1 MRPSPKQRAENA
13 YLFALYGNL
22 ESGVKSSDA
31 ASVIAKARAKNNRVW
46 KIAFWNSIQFMP
58 DEFQNQLIRASKS
71 KVDDELT
78 ARVLTEQKG
87 KRWEEIDPH
96 YEKKKD
102 SFMNKKVLFRNMDEY
117 KEYGWALS
125 PGSQLERNE
134 FQRRRL
140 LYLIYEHKP

>member
-1 MRPSPKQRAENA
+1 MKDCFTVSLMIFGCILSR
-13 YLFALYGNL
+13 
-22 ESGVKSSDA
+22 
-31 ASVIAKARAKNNRVW
+31 
-46 KIAFWNSIQFMP
+46 
-58 DEFQNQLIRASKS
+58 
-71 KVDDELT
+71 
-78 ARVLTEQKG
+78 
-87 KRWEEIDPH
+87 EEIDPH

-102 SFMNKKVLFRNMDEY
+102 SFMNKNVLFRNMDEY